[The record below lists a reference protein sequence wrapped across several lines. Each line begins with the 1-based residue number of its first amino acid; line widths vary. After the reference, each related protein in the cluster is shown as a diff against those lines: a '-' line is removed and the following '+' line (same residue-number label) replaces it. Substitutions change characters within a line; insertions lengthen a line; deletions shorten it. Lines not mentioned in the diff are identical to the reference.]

1 MANYYHDLRDS
12 ESAAEK
18 QFEREQRGIR
28 RALTGRLYPGRE
40 WTINHL
46 NERRR
51 REGVYQEFVIA
62 KIEGPQ
68 SQQLSTT
75 GQMYVRL

>member
-1 MANYYHDLRDS
+1 MFNYYRDLRDT
-12 ESAAEK
+12 ETAAEK
-18 QFEREQRGIR
+18 QFEAEQRGIR
-28 RALTGRLYPGRE
+28 HALAGRLYPGRE

-62 KIEGPQ
+62 QIEGPQ
-68 SQQLSTT
+68 SRQ
-75 GQMYVRL
+75 R